1 MSYPAARITRGRS
14 GYLPG
19 MTDAP
24 ADATMPLPS
33 TITAQLRSGRLMP
46 FLGLGTW
53 QARGDNC
60 YRAVRHAL
68 DVGYR
73 HVDTA
78 TAYGNEA
85 DIGRAVADGG
95 VPRDELFL
103 TTKLPVER
111 AGEARATL
119 EASLAA
125 LGTDYVDLWLLH
137 WPPSASSGQD
147 IWELMLEAQRD
158 GLARDVGVS
167 NYASDQIDDLVA
179 ATGIAPA
186 VNQVPWSPMTHDA
199 QQLAEHR
206 ERGVVVEG
214 YSPFKR
220 SDLDHPVIIDI
231 ARIHGVTPAQA
242 VLRWHIDHEI
252 VVIPKSVTPERIE
265 SNAAVFG
272 FRLTSTERDR
282 MDALSGGD

>member
-1 MSYPAARITRGRS
+1 MAGAP
-14 GYLPG
+14 GYAPS
-19 MTDAP
+19 MTDSR

-33 TITAQLRSGRLMP
+33 TIAARLRSGRLMP
-46 FLGLGTW
+46 YLSLGTW
-53 QARGDNC
+53 QARGDDC
-60 YRAVRHAL
+60 YGAVSHAL

-85 DIGRAVADGG
+85 EIGRALADAGI
-95 VPRDELFL
+95 PREEVFL

-119 EASLAA
+119 EASLEA
-125 LGTDYVDLWLLH
+125 LRTDHVDLWLLH

-147 IWELMLEAQRD
+147 IWARLLEAQRD
-158 GLARDVGVS
+158 GLATDVGVS
-167 NYASDQIDDLVA
+167 NYSTGQIDDLVS
-179 ATGIAPA
+179 ATGETPA
-186 VNQVPWSPMTHDA
+186 VNQVPWSPMGHDA
-199 QQLAEHR
+199 RRLVEHR

-220 SDLDHPVIIDI
+220 SDLDHPVIADI
-231 ARIHGVTPAQA
+231 AATHGVTAAQT
-242 VLRWHIDHEI
+242 VLRWHIDHGI

-272 FRLTSTERDR
+272 FRLTDAERDR
-282 MDALSGGD
+282 MDALSDPGR